1 MESAPHPR
9 RGSLAPEGG
18 HRDPREDNNSGLV
31 AKTVSET
38 AKRDTLQSGTAK
50 RDCKAKLQ
58 RETAERD
65 CKARL
70 SKAGLQS
77 ETAERDCQARLS
89 KAGLQ
94 AKRDCPKPAQTHT
107 SKLSVAA
114 GTSMSTRNGMI
125 MVIGGMT
132 VQWGPYH
139 AMRGYDGRRAGRT
152 FKSCRESLEVEVVGS
167 LLDAVAQCQ

>member
-77 ETAERDCQARLS
+77 ETVQSETHCKRDC
-89 KAGLQ
+89 KAKQ
-94 AKRDCPKPAQTHT
+94 SETAKRDCPKRDCKQSGTAQNLRRHIHR
-107 SKLSVAA
+107 SSVW
-114 GTSMSTRNGMI
+114 RL
-125 MVIGGMT
+125 GG
-132 VQWGPYH
+132 
-139 AMRGYDGRRAGRT
+139 GRLGQA
-152 FKSCRESLEVEVVGS
+152 
-167 LLDAVAQCQ
+167 

>member
-77 ETAERDCQARLS
+77 ETAERDCQARLCKARHTASETAKRSRARLPSETVQSGTAS
-89 KAGLQ
+89 KAGL
-94 AKRDCPKPAQTHT
+94 PKTCADTYIEAQC
-107 SKLSVAA
+107 
-114 GTSMSTRNGMI
+114 
-125 MVIGGMT
+125 GGW
-132 VQWGPYH
+132 V
-139 AMRGYDGRRAGRT
+139 
-152 FKSCRESLEVEVVGS
+152 VVGWDKHEHAKWHDHGHWWYDCAVGAIS
-167 LLDAVAQCQ
+167 CDARL

>member
-70 SKAGLQS
+70 SKAGLQ
-77 ETAERDCQARLS
+77 
-89 KAGLQ
+89 

-107 SKLSVAA
+107 SKLSVAAGWWSA